1 MSRHFGKLAADRSRR
16 SFLVALHLIQIRRK
30 RNPRSDAAQLVGVNH
45 GQLELSLAGQAVSQK
60 VERCPALLLR
70 CAAFAVGFR
79 GAHLVALVMA
89 IELATRA
96 VRTVIRAASVFALW
110 VIDFRL

>member
-1 MSRHFGKLAADRSRR
+1 MRGHFGKLAADRLKR
-16 SFLVALHLIQIRRK
+16 SFLVALQLIQIRNK
-30 RNPRSDAAQLVGVNH
+30 RNPRSDAARFVGVNH

-60 VERCPALLLR
+60 VERGPALLLR

-79 GAHLVALVMA
+79 GAHLVTLVMA
-89 IELATRA
+89 IELAARA
-96 VRTVIRAASVFALW
+96 VRTVIRAASVLTLR